1 MDGLNYTR
9 RLKKKKYIIE
19 QEKFTINKQNSIWGY
34 TKMNNRDKEKL
45 EDAINF
51 IEGGIKSINLGLK
64 IIGDYIKNEE
74 K

>member
-1 MDGLNYTR
+1 
-9 RLKKKKYIIE
+9 
-19 QEKFTINKQNSIWGY
+19 
-34 TKMNNRDKEKL
+34 MNNRDKEKL